1 MKHKIDAGNK
11 KVIEEFDRAKRRM
24 YKRYERANLG
34 KQKSSDKDLSYSEY
48 YDWLDKATKARDDF
62 LAEKLSE
69 EEALKIIIVP

>member
-1 MKHKIDAGNK
+1 
-11 KVIEEFDRAKRRM
+11 M